1 VTLLFTAD
9 HEALRDSVRSFL
21 ASRSPEAEVRRLM
34 AEPAGFDRDAW
45 HTMAKELG
53 LQGLAIAEKYGGS
66 GFTMV
71 ELAVVLEE
79 TGRTLLCA
87 PFLAT
92 AVLAGTLLTHCG
104 DGDAQRRYLPGIASG
119 EIVATVAVSEDSG
132 RWDAAGISLAAAPSG
147 GRWTLTGT
155 KSYVL
160 DGLDADVVFAVA
172 RTPRGIGVFAVEA
185 DAPGLT
191 GQALPVLDQTR
202 RQARLGFDRVP
213 ATPVGDVGDPVAGWD
228 LVRIVLDH
236 AAAALAMEQV
246 GGAERVLEQAV
257 DHAKTRFQ
265 FGRPIGSFQAVKHK
279 CADMLILVEQSRAV
293 AHHAIEAS
301 GGPQREFALAASLA
315 KAFCS
320 SAYTR
325 VAGEN
330 IQVHGGMGFTW
341 EHSAHL
347 YLKRAKSSE
356 ALLGDPLYHRGLIGD
371 VLDA

>member
-1 VTLLFTAD
+1 VTLLLTAD

-34 AEPAGFDRDAW
+34 AETAGFDRDAW
-45 HTMAKELG
+45 RVMAKELG
-53 LQGLAIAEKYGGS
+53 LQGLAIAEGYGGS
-66 GFTMV
+66 GFTLV
-71 ELAVVLEE
+71 ELGVVLEE
-79 TGRTLLCA
+79 TGRALLCA

-92 AVLAGTLLTHCG
+92 AVLAATLLTRCG
-104 DGDAQRRYLPGIASG
+104 DGDAQRRYLPAIASG
-119 EIVATVAVSEDSG
+119 EVVATLAVSEDSG
-132 RWDAAGISLAAAPSG
+132 RWDAGGITLAAEPSG

-172 RTPRGIGVFAVEA
+172 RTPGGIGVFAVEA
-185 DAPGLT
+185 DAPGLAR
-191 GQALPVLDQTR
+191 QALPVLDQTR

-213 ATPVGDVGDPVAGWD
+213 AVPVGDPAAGWD
-228 LVRIVLDH
+228 LVRAVLDH

-246 GGAERVLEQAV
+246 GGAGRVLEQAV

-265 FGRPIGSFQAVKHK
+265 FGRPIGSFQAIKHK
-279 CADMLILVEQSRAV
+279 CANLLVLVEQARAV
-293 AHHAIEAS
+293 AYHAIEACMGS
-301 GGPQREFALAASLA
+301 RRDFTLAASLA

-320 SAYTR
+320 EAYTR
-325 VAGEN
+325 AATEN
-330 IQVHGGMGFTW
+330 IQIHGGTGFTW

-356 ALLGDPLYHRGLIGD
+356 ALFGDPLYHRGLIGRE
-371 VLDA
+371 LDA